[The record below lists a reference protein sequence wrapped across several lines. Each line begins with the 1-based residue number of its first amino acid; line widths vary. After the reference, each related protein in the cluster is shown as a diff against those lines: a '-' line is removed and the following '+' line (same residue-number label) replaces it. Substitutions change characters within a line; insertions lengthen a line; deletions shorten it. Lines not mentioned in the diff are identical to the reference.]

1 MSLRSSRKNAIAPAE
16 QVPSSQTNY
25 HLSRSMRA
33 IHLPTRGL
41 RASGHPSQMPQ
52 PPRPA
57 QNLKRHPKTTP
68 TKLHLSMV
76 PRLIPTLHNHRN
88 PDFLGRGSPRSQG
101 IYRMK
106 TLPKWCAISC
116 SSMSYFGTMP
126 APARQVRALPDRE
139 PSSKWRPNWDSTW
152 TWIEETDYTYRL

>member
-1 MSLRSSRKNAIAPAE
+1 MSPRSSRKNAIAPAE

-41 RASGHPSQMPQ
+41 RASGHPLQMPQ
-52 PPRPA
+52 PPRSA
-57 QNLKRHPKTTP
+57 QSLKRHPKTTP
-68 TKLHLSMV
+68 MKLHLSMV
-76 PRLIPTLHNHRN
+76 LRHIPPLHNHRN
-88 PDFLGRGSPRSQG
+88 TGFLGHGSLRSQG

-116 SSMSYFGTMP
+116 SSMSYSGMMP
-126 APARQVRALPDRE
+126 VQDRQVRALPGRE
-139 PSSKWRPNWDSTW
+139 PSSK
-152 TWIEETDYTYRL
+152 

>member
-1 MSLRSSRKNAIAPAE
+1 MSLRSSHKNAIAPVE

-41 RASGHPSQMPQ
+41 RASDHPSQMPQ
-52 PPRPA
+52 PPRSA
-57 QNLKRHPKTTP
+57 QSLRRHPTTTP
-68 TKLHLSMV
+68 MKLHLSMV
-76 PRLIPTLHNHRN
+76 PRRIPTLHNHRN
-88 PDFLGRGSPRSQG
+88 PDFLDRGSPRSQG

-106 TLPKWCAISC
+106 TLPKRCAISC

-126 APARQVRALPDRE
+126 APVRQGRALPVKV
-139 PSSKWRPNWDSTW
+139 PLSKWRPN
-152 TWIEETDYTYRL
+152 